1 MLRTIYLRQKDR
13 EAYIALTDETGLT
26 AEDCLALA
34 KLVRETGRSGDALA
48 WVERGAELC
57 REDSRAWSAR
67 LELTKLQCDLLAA
80 IGRTI
85 EALAIAWGEFERHP
99 SQYTYADLMRFVAAP
114 DRAGWHAKAMEA
126 TRSADLHTLI
136 DLLIAVKEIGR
147 LADLIAGTPDQ
158 AFKMPATSQQN
169 PRPSPWKNPTRNWP
183 PAFGGPKE
191 CGSSMQGKAST
202 TTPPWKTSRVRNV
215 ATSVRVSPPS
225 GTNGTTCG
233 RSPFPQDRIHF
244 RSSDSGFG
252 NLLRGAAILSG
263 SG

>member
-1 MLRTIYLRQKDR
+1 M
-13 EAYIALTDETGLT
+13 
-26 AEDCLALA
+26 
-34 KLVRETGRSGDALA
+34 A

-57 REDSRAWSAR
+57 REDSRASSAR

-80 IGRTI
+80 IGRTA

-99 SQYTYADLMRFVAAP
+99 SQYTYADLMRFVAEP
-114 DRAGWHAKAMEA
+114 DRADWHGKAMEA

-136 DLLIAVKEIGR
+136 DLLIAAKEIGR

-183 PAFGGPKE
+183 PGFGGPKE

-202 TTPPWKTSRVRNV
+202 TAPPWKTSRVRNV

-225 GTNGTTCG
+225 GNEPYDLWAIAISARQDSFQVFGQWFREPIPRSRHPFWIGLKTTG
-233 RSPFPQDRIHF
+233 AEVTGVRHRETENAAQAR
-244 RSSDSGFG
+244 RAAEARRFG
-252 NLLRGAAILSG
+252 IPD
-263 SG
+263 